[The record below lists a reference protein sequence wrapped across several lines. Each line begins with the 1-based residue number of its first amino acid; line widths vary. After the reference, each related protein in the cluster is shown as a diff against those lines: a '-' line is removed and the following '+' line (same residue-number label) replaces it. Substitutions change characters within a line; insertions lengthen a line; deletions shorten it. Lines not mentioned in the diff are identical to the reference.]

1 MVLTLS
7 FTADDLARTRFACSP
22 LWEAVE
28 SLRMRQ
34 DQAAA
39 VVHAPF
45 IRASARR
52 LDGFDDLG
60 ELLLLVPPHG
70 YIPDFL
76 TPPPVEAL
84 PSIEAELERLRATP
98 VEHVR
103 ADVARRFAG
112 QTLPPVAHA
121 YLERP
126 AWALDRLVGVL
137 AEYWQRALEPEWPR
151 VRALLEREVSER
163 ARQQALHGTGSL
175 LGDLHPAISWRSG
188 TLRLRRARRPGRV
201 ELAGRGLTVI
211 PNVFVWPL
219 ACSLV
224 VDAWPPAI
232 VYPPRGVGTLWAPN
246 DGDARAALEALL
258 GRTRA
263 AVLLGLRAPCSTT
276 ELASRMELTPGAVS
290 LHMKVMHEA
299 GLLVRE
305 RAGRSVLYRLSA
317 TGEALVA
324 SGGERL
330 AQ

>member
-1 MVLTLS
+1 MLLTLGFS
-7 FTADDLARTRFACSP
+7 ADDLARTRFACSP
-22 LWEAVE
+22 LWEAIE

-34 DQAAA
+34 DHAAA

-45 IRASARR
+45 IEASARR
-52 LDGFDDLG
+52 LDGFDMR
-60 ELLLLVPPHG
+60 ELLLLVSPHG

-76 TPPPVEAL
+76 TPPPVDAL
-84 PSIEAELERLRATP
+84 PSMETELERLRATP
-98 VEHVR
+98 PERVR

-112 QTLPPVAHA
+112 QSPPAVARP

-126 AWALDRLVGVL
+126 ARALDRLVAML
-137 AEYWQRALEPEWPR
+137 DEYWHRAREPDWPR
-151 VRALLEREVSER
+151 VRALLEREVAER
-163 ARQQALHGTGSL
+163 ARQQALRGTGSL

-188 TLRLRRARRPGRV
+188 TLRLRGARRPGRV

-219 ACSLV
+219 ACSMV
-224 VDAWPPAI
+224 ADPWPPAI
-232 VYPPRGVGTLWAPN
+232 VYPPRGVGTLWAP
-246 DGDARAALEALL
+246 DGGDPRVALEALL

-276 ELASRMELTPGAVS
+276 ELAQRMQLTPGAVS

-324 SGGERL
+324 SGRERL
-330 AQ
+330 SH

>member
-7 FTADDLARTRFACSP
+7 FSADDLARTRFACSP
-22 LWEAVE
+22 LWEAIE

-34 DQAAA
+34 DPAAA

-45 IRASARR
+45 MESSRER
-52 LDGFDDLG
+52 LDGFDVS
-60 ELLLLVPPHG
+60 ELLLLVPSRG

-76 TPPPVEAL
+76 TPPPAEAL
-84 PSIEAELERLRATP
+84 PSMETELERLRATSP
-98 VEHVR
+98 ERVR

-112 QTLPPVAHA
+112 DAPAPVARR
-121 YLERP
+121 YLEHP
-126 AWALDRLVGVL
+126 ARALDRLVAL
-137 AEYWQRALEPEWPR
+137 LEEYWHRALEPDWPR
-151 VRALLEREVSER
+151 VRALLEREVAER
-163 ARQQALHGTGSL
+163 ARQQALNGTGSL
-175 LGDLHPAISWRSG
+175 LGDLHPAITWRSG
-188 TLRLRRARRPGRV
+188 TLRLRGRHAGRIA
-201 ELAGRGLTVI
+201 LGGRGLTVI

-224 VDAWPPAI
+224 ADPWPPAI
-232 VYPPRGVGTLWAPN
+232 VYPPRGVGTLWAPE

-276 ELASRMELTPGAVS
+276 ELARRMELTPGAVS
-290 LHMKVMHEA
+290 LHLTVLHEA

-305 RAGRSVLYRLSA
+305 RSGRSVLYRLSA
-317 TGEALVA
+317 IGEALLA

-330 AQ
+330 SR

>member
-22 LWEAVE
+22 LWEAIE

-84 PSIEAELERLRATP
+84 PSIEAEFELLRATP
-98 VEHVR
+98 VERVR
-103 ADVARRFAG
+103 TEVAR
-112 QTLPPVAHA
+112 A

-126 AWALDRLVGVL
+126 AWALDRLVDLL

-201 ELAGRGLTVI
+201 ELAGRGLSVI
-211 PNVFVWPL
+211 PNVL
-219 ACSLV
+219 
-224 VDAWPPAI
+224 
-232 VYPPRGVGTLWAPN
+232 
-246 DGDARAALEALL
+246 
-258 GRTRA
+258 
-263 AVLLGLRAPCSTT
+263 
-276 ELASRMELTPGAVS
+276 
-290 LHMKVMHEA
+290 
-299 GLLVRE
+299 
-305 RAGRSVLYRLSA
+305 
-317 TGEALVA
+317 
-324 SGGERL
+324 
-330 AQ
+330 

>member
-1 MVLTLS
+1 MVLALS

-22 LWEAVE
+22 LWEAIE

-34 DQAAA
+34 DRAAA
-39 VVHAPF
+39 GVHAPF
-45 IRASARR
+45 IDASAQR
-52 LDGFDDLG
+52 LDGFDMR

-76 TPPPVEAL
+76 TPPPVDAL
-84 PSIEAELERLRATP
+84 PSMESELERLRATP
-98 VEHVR
+98 PERVR

-112 QTLPPVAHA
+112 ETPPAVARP

-126 AWALDRLVGVL
+126 AQALDRLVGL
-137 AEYWQRALEPEWPR
+137 LGEYWRRALEPDWPR
-151 VRALLEREVSER
+151 IRALLEREVAER
-163 ARQQALHGTGSL
+163 ARQQAVRGTGSL

-188 TLRLRRARRPGRV
+188 TLRLRGARRPGRV

-224 VDAWPPAI
+224 ADPWPPAI
-232 VYPPRGVGTLWAPN
+232 VYPPRGVGTLWAPD
-246 DGDARAALEALL
+246 DGDPRAALEALL

-263 AVLLGLRAPCSTT
+263 AVLIGLRAPCSTT
-276 ELASRMELTPGAVS
+276 ELAHRMDLTPGAVS
-290 LHMKVMHEA
+290 LHLTVMHEA

-324 SGGERL
+324 SGHEAGSS
-330 AQ
+330 